1 MCLPIVAK
9 QGISSL
15 KTTHFIGHLGRDIAG
30 ILTFAFFFISLS
42 YISLTNAVV
51 LRSTTP
57 FWIPLILLA
66 WRGDRISKGL
76 WTAIFIGFIGIIFIV
91 KPTTGDYFNI
101 GSLYALLSGFLM
113 GIAALTIRRL
123 SATEPA
129 SRTLFYYCL
138 IASLT
143 SLPFVS
149 AKWNELSLHTWLLL
163 IGIGILMYLLQ
174 YTLILA
180 FRYAKASVL
189 APMSYTAIV
198 FSGMLD
204 WFLWNKIPDRYEWL
218 GVALVVSSGIATI
231 ILERKNEQK
240 RGMS

>member
-1 MCLPIVAK
+1 
-9 QGISSL
+9 
-15 KTTHFIGHLGRDIAG
+15 
-30 ILTFAFFFISLS
+30 
-42 YISLTNAVV
+42 
-51 LRSTTP
+51 
-57 FWIPLILLA
+57 
-66 WRGDRISKGL
+66 
-76 WTAIFIGFIGIIFIV
+76 
-91 KPTTGDYFNI
+91 
-101 GSLYALLSGFLM
+101 M